1 MAREGDTVAFV
12 EVKTRGP
19 GPQAP
24 AEALGRGQR
33 RRLRRAAEAWIHAHP
48 GVGREFRFDLV
59 GIRLPEGGEPRIDH
73 RPDAWH
79 GDGP

>member
-1 MAREGDTVAFV
+1 MARDGETVAFV
-12 EVKTRGP
+12 EVKTRRA
-19 GPQAP
+19 GPQGP
-24 AEALGRGQR
+24 AEALSRGQC

-59 GIRLPEGGEPRIDH
+59 AIRLPEGGDPRIEH

-79 GDGP
+79 GDRL